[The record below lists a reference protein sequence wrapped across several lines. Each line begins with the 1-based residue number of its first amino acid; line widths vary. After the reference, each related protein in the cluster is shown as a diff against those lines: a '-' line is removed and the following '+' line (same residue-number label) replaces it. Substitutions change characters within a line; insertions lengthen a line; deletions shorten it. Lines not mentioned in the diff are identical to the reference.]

1 MILEAPNRL
10 KSYDDLGITF
20 FLAGTIDNGES
31 LDWQKEVSDY
41 SNEIGV
47 NVFNPRRSNWDKDAG
62 SKEIVRQIDWELEHM
77 EKADYIIMNILGNSK
92 SPISLLEL
100 GLHARD
106 GKLIVFCPKSFYRY
120 DNVRVTCETYGVK
133 LYSIEDY
140 KNNIDEIKLL
150 MLEKKNGYDKRRGNK
165 EDFKR

>member
-10 KSYDDLGITF
+10 KSYDGLGFTI
-20 FLAGTIDNGES
+20 FLAGTIENGKS
-31 LDWQKEVSDY
+31 TDWQKEVANY

-47 NVFNPRRSNWDKDAG
+47 NVFNPRRNNWNSSAT
-62 SKEIVRQIDWELEHM
+62 SKEIEEQIDWELEHM
-77 EKADYIIMNILGNSK
+77 EKADFIVMNILGDSK

-100 GLHARD
+100 GLHARS
-106 GKLIVFCPKSFYRY
+106 GKLVVFCPKSFYRY

-140 KNNIDEIKLL
+140 NKNLDEIKLL
-150 MLEKKNGYDKRRGNK
+150 ILEKKNVNRTKHQENT
-165 EDFKR
+165 

>member
-10 KSYDDLGITF
+10 KSYDDLGFTI
-20 FLAGTIDNGES
+20 FLAGTIENGKS
-31 LDWQKEVSDY
+31 TDWQKEVANY

-47 NVFNPRRSNWDKDAG
+47 NVFNPRRCNWNPSAT
-62 SKEIVRQIDWELEHM
+62 SKEIEEQIDWELEHM
-77 EKADYIIMNILGNSK
+77 EKADFIVMNILGDSK

-100 GLHARD
+100 GLHARS
-106 GKLIVFCPKSFYRY
+106 GKLVVFCPKSFYRY

-140 KNNIDEIKLL
+140 NKNLDEIKLL
-150 MLEKKNGYDKRRGNK
+150 ILEKKNVNRGKNQK
-165 EDFKR
+165 NT

>member
-1 MILEAPNRL
+1 MVVEAPNRL
-10 KSYDDLGITF
+10 ESYDDLGITF

-31 LDWQKEVSDY
+31 LDWQKEISDY

-47 NVFNPRRSNWDKDAG
+47 NVFNPRRNNWDKDAG

-150 MLEKKNGYDKRRGNK
+150 MLEKKNVNRTKHQENT
-165 EDFKR
+165 

>member
-1 MILEAPNRL
+1 MVLEAPNRL
-10 KSYDDLGITF
+10 ESYDDLGITF

-31 LDWQKEVSDY
+31 LDWQKEISDY

-47 NVFNPRRSNWDKDAG
+47 NVFNPRRSNWDKDVG
-62 SKEIVRQIDWELEHM
+62 SKEVVRQIDWELEHM

-140 KNNIDEIKLL
+140 KNNMDEIKLL
-150 MLEKKNGYDKRRGNK
+150 MLEKKNGHNK
-165 EDFKR
+165 KG

>member
-10 KSYDDLGITF
+10 ESYDDLGITF

-31 LDWQKEVSDY
+31 LDWQKEISDY

-47 NVFNPRRSNWDKDAG
+47 NVFNPRRNNWDKDAG

-150 MLEKKNGYDKRRGNK
+150 MLEKKNANSRKGYKNT
-165 EDFKR
+165 

>member
-1 MILEAPNRL
+1 MVVEAPNRL
-10 KSYDDLGITF
+10 ESYDDLGITF

-31 LDWQKEVSDY
+31 LDWQKEISDY

-47 NVFNPRRSNWDKDAG
+47 NVFNPRRNNWDKDAG

-77 EKADYIIMNILGNSK
+77 EKADYIIMNILVNSK

-150 MLEKKNGYDKRRGNK
+150 MLEKKNVNRTKHQENT
-165 EDFKR
+165 